1 VEKFLKNH
9 RLLDNKCF
17 LFSPLAGVLLCAAAL
32 IAPPVLSAQ
41 TAPPKPGTDTLL
53 LVDGEKL
60 IGHFVSADAK
70 NVTFTSDLAGTVKID
85 WAKVQELKSSDKF
98 AVAQKGQVFGRKSD
112 PAQVPQGTVS
122 VADQKLSVEGG
133 TATPT
138 VIPVANTQN
147 VIPQGSFLRAFRRA
161 RITDYWKGAASFG
174 AAIVQAT
181 QTSRT
186 FTSSLAMV
194 RTVPSEDWISPRY
207 RTTFD
212 LSTAYG
218 TNTSAGVT
226 VKTNIIHA
234 GIEQDEYL
242 NPRLFF
248 ILDGMID
255 HNYSQGLQI
264 QQTYSG
270 GFGLVAYKS
279 AKSELDFKGQL
290 AYINEEFTTGP
301 GKELVGALL
310 SQSYNRSLIHGASLH
325 EELSVTPS
333 FNVPTAYSAN
343 FLTNLGIP
351 VTKKINLT
359 AGFQD
364 SFLNN
369 PPAGFK
375 KNSLLFTTAI
385 TYKIN

>member
-1 VEKFLKNH
+1 LKH
-9 RLLDNKCF
+9 HPLFDRKCL
-17 LFSPLAGVLLCAAAL
+17 LFSQLAGVIILTASAFVGPLT
-32 IAPPVLSAQ
+32 VSAQ
-41 TAPPKPGTDTLL
+41 TPAKPEPDTLL

-60 IGHFVSADAK
+60 IGHFDSADAT
-70 NVTFTSDLAGTVKID
+70 NVTFTSDLAGTVKVA
-85 WAKVQELKSSDKF
+85 WAKVQDLKSSAKF
-98 AVAQKGQVFGRKSD
+98 AIAQKGQTFGRKTD
-112 PAQVPQGTVS
+112 PAQIPQGTVS
-122 VADQKLSVEGG
+122 VADQKLTVAGG
-133 TATPT
+133 NTPAPAA
-138 VIPVANTQN
+138 IPVANTQN
-147 VIPQGSFLRAFRRA
+147 VIPLDSFQRAFRRA
-161 RITDYWKGAASFG
+161 RIMDYWKGAASFG

-186 FTSSLAMV
+186 FTSSLALV

-212 LSTAYG
+212 LNTAYG
-218 TNTSAGVT
+218 TNNSGGVT

-234 GIEQDEYL
+234 GVEQDEYL

-248 ILDGMID
+248 ILDAMID

-270 GFGLVAYKS
+270 GFGLVAYKN

-290 AYINEEFTTGP
+290 AYINEQFTTGP
-301 GKELVGALL
+301 SKELVGALV
-310 SQSYNRSLIHGASLH
+310 SESYNRNLLRGIALH
-325 EELSVTPS
+325 QELSVTPS
-333 FNVPTAYSAN
+333 FNVPSAYSAN
-343 FLTNLGIP
+343 FLTNLGVP
-351 VTKKINLT
+351 LTKKINLT

-369 PPAGFK
+369 PSVGFK

>member
-1 VEKFLKNH
+1 MKIHTLFD
-9 RLLDNKCF
+9 RKCV
-17 LFSPLAGVLLCAAAL
+17 LISQLAGVMLWTACALLG
-32 IAPPVLSAQ
+32 PVGVVAQ
-41 TAPPKPGTDTLL
+41 TPAKPEPDTLL

-60 IGHFVSADAK
+60 IGHFVSADAT
-70 NVTFTSDLAGTVKID
+70 NVTFNSDLAGTVKIA
-85 WAKVQELKSSDKF
+85 WAKVQDLKSSAKF
-98 AVAQKGQVFGRKSD
+98 AVAKKGQTFGRKTD
-112 PAQVPQGTVS
+112 PAQVPQGVVS
-122 VADQKLSVEGG
+122 VADQKVTVESS
-133 TATPT
+133 TPAPT
-138 VIPVANTQN
+138 VIPVADTQN
-147 VIPQGSFLRAFRRA
+147 VIPQDSFLRAFRHPRL
-161 RITDYWKGAASFG
+161 TDYWKGAASFG

-186 FTSSLAMV
+186 FTSSLALV

-212 LSTAYG
+212 LNTAYG

-248 ILDGMID
+248 ILDAMID

-270 GFGLVAYKS
+270 GFGLVAFKN

-301 GKELVGALL
+301 SKELVGAVI
-310 SQSYNRSLIHGASLH
+310 SESYNRNLLRGIALH

-333 FNVPTAYSAN
+333 FNVPSAYSAN
-343 FLTNLGIP
+343 FLTNLGVP
-351 VTKKINLT
+351 LTKKINLT

-369 PPAGFK
+369 PPVGFK

>member
-1 VEKFLKNH
+1 MTNH
-9 RLLDNKCF
+9 GLFDRKC
-17 LFSPLAGVLLCAAAL
+17 LISSQLAGVIMVAAA
-32 IAPPVLSAQ
+32 VLAGPLASAQ
-41 TAPPKPGTDTLL
+41 TPAKPEPDTLL

-60 IGHFVSADAK
+60 IGHFVSADAT
-70 NVTFTSDLAGTVKID
+70 NVTFNSDLAGTVKVA
-85 WAKVQELKSSDKF
+85 WVKVQDLKSSAKF
-98 AVAQKGQVFGRKSD
+98 AVAQKGQTFGRKTD

-122 VADQKLSVEGG
+122 LADQKLTVEGS
-133 TATPT
+133 TAPPA
-138 VIPVANTQN
+138 VIPVAKTQN
-147 VIPQGSFLRAFRRA
+147 VIPQDSFLRAFRRPKL
-161 RITDYWKGAASFG
+161 RDYWKGSASFG

-186 FTSSLAMV
+186 FTSNLAMV

-207 RTTFD
+207 RTSFD

-218 TNTSAGVT
+218 TNNSGGTT

-234 GIEQDEYL
+234 GIEQDEYIS
-242 NPRLFF
+242 PRLFF

-255 HNYSQGLQI
+255 HNYSQGLDI
-264 QQTYSG
+264 QQTYSV
-270 GFGLVAYKS
+270 GFGLVAFKN

-301 GKELVGALL
+301 SKELVGALI
-310 SQSYNRSLIHGASLH
+310 SESYNRNLLRGIALH
-325 EELSVTPS
+325 QELSVTPS
-333 FNVPTAYSAN
+333 FNEPSAYSAN
-343 FLTNLGIP
+343 FLTNVGVP

-375 KNSLLFTTAI
+375 KNSLLFTTAV